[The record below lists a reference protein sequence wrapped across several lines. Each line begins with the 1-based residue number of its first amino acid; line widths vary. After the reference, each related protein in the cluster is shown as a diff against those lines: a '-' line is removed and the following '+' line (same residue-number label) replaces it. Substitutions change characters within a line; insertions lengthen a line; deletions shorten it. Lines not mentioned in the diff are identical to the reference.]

1 MQADGRLVQDI
12 EHVHELGADLRRQ
25 ADALAL
31 AAGQGCRGAVQRQ
44 VVQAHVQ
51 HELDPLAQFFQDVAG
66 HVQFPLVEAGGDVI
80 EPLAQLG
87 HFHGGHIGDGLAV
100 DPETEGFLGQA
111 GAVAVG
117 AYDGILDMVDHASP
131 GLHLGQAAVA
141 HPEQFVGAVHEQHD
155 RLVRE
160 GADGLV
166 QAEAVFPGDGA
177 DDVELPALADLPQ
190 RDDGP
195 VGDGLGAVRDDG
207 IDIHVHDGAE
217 ALAVRAVALRRIEGE
232 RVRLRLL
239 EGSAR
244 HRVHQM
250 LGEML
255 QRARFQV
262 HHGHRPLAHGNR
274 LPHGVAHPLVV
285 PRPGLEAVHDELD
298 EMRLV
303 AVQGLYALQ
312 FEDFPVDA
320 DLRVA
325 ALPELV
331 EQLAV
336 MALAAPHERRQQVA
350 LAVPVRS
357 EDEVHDLAVGV
368 AHHLLAGFR
377 RDGARTLRVQQAE
390 EVVDFRDGTHGGT
403 GVVPGGLLLDG
414 DDRAQAAD
422 LLHLGLLEDA
432 HEVLRV
438 RGQGVHVPA
447 LAFRIDRIERQRGL
461 SAAGKPRHDDEL
473 PSRDVH
479 VDILQVVRLRAPYL
493 YVFLLLHRIAKV
505 RKKTTKR

>member
-1 MQADGRLVQDI
+1 MGSYRLKPYFR
-12 EHVHELGADLRRQ
+12 AM
-25 ADALAL
+25 
-31 AAGQGCRGAVQRQ
+31 
-44 VVQAHVQ
+44 
-51 HELDPLAQFFQDVAG
+51 DP
-66 HVQFPLVEAGGDVI
+66 
-80 EPLAQLG
+80 
-87 HFHGGHIGDGLAV
+87 
-100 DPETEGFLGQA
+100 
-111 GAVAVG
+111 
-117 AYDGILDMVDHASP
+117 
-131 GLHLGQAAVA
+131 
-141 HPEQFVGAVHEQHD
+141 
-155 RLVRE
+155 
-160 GADGLV
+160 
-166 QAEAVFPGDGA
+166 
-177 DDVELPALADLPQ
+177 
-190 RDDGP
+190 
-195 VGDGLGAVRDDG
+195 VRDDG
-207 IDIHVHDGAE
+207 VDIHVHDGAE

-255 QRARFQV
+255 QRTRFQV

-331 EQLAV
+331 EQLPV
-336 MALAAPHERRQQVA
+336 MALAAPHERCQQIA

-357 EDEVHDLAVGV
+357 EDQVHDLTVGV
-368 AHHLLAGFR
+368 AHHFLAGLR
-377 RDGARTLRVQQAE
+377 RDGARTLRVQQTE
-390 EVVDFRDGTHGGT
+390 EVVDLRDGTYGGA

-414 DDRAQAAD
+414 NDRAQAAD

-432 HEVLRV
+432 HEVLGV
-438 RGQGVHVPA
+438 RRQGVHVPP
-447 LAFRIDRIERQRGL
+447 LAFGVDRIERQRGL
-461 SAAGKPRHDDEL
+461 SAAGKARHDDEL
-473 PSRDVH
+473 PAGEVH
-479 VDILQVVRLRAPYL
+479 VDVLQIVRLRAPYL
-493 YVFLLLHRIAKV
+493 YEFLRLHRIAKV
-505 RKKTTKR
+505 RRFS